1 MQAAD
6 PLVRIHNPIR
16 VNPIILNKFSLK
28 KTTPK
33 PENQGSPINS
43 ISLNLSPAKASRTII
58 LPSSKFNK
66 FIKLIQEEK
75 HEIRS
80 SQKQDRKQL
89 PERSNEEWRDQL
101 QKSVKV
107 VGYSGRSK
115 QHRRLKTEHLAAERH
130 FLDDEKWA
138 IVKRKVESNQISVKF
153 PQLSLVNQSLKIME
167 TPTSSKN
174 GTVLQYKQKS
184 FWKQKREEKEER
196 KRTIEFERTD
206 RNMEISAWMN
216 DF

>member
-1 MQAAD
+1 MQASD
-6 PLVRIHNPIR
+6 QLVRIHKTIKI
-16 VNPIILNKFSLK
+16 NPIILNKFSLK
-28 KTTPK
+28 KATPK
-33 PENQGSPINS
+33 PSSEGSPINS
-43 ISLNLSPAKASRTII
+43 ISLNLSPAKAAHTII

-80 SQKQDRKQL
+80 SQKQDKKLLLQRS
-89 PERSNEEWRDQL
+89 SNEEWREQL

-115 QHRRLKTEHLAAERH
+115 QHRRLKTEHLAGEKH

-167 TPTSSKN
+167 TPPASKN
-174 GTVLQYKQKS
+174 GTGLQYKQKS
-184 FWKQKREEKEER
+184 FWKQKRQEK
-196 KRTIEFERTD
+196 
-206 RNMEISAWMN
+206 
-216 DF
+216 